1 MAVYKCNIS
10 GNTIEV
16 HTALDIQSMEV
27 HPGYT
32 LVEEKVESPVV
43 EGIEEEV
50 FDDIVVKTKKTKKS
64 KKKIQEL

>member
-16 HTALDIQSMEV
+16 YTALDIQAMEK

-32 LVEEKVESPVV
+32 LVEEDLRSSVPY
-43 EGIEEEV
+43 GIEEDV
-50 FDDIVVKTKKTKKS
+50 VDDIVVKTKKTKKS

>member
-1 MAVYKCNIS
+1 MAVFKCNIS
-10 GNTIEV
+10 GNLMEV

-43 EGIEEEV
+43 EGIEEDV
-50 FDDIVVKTKKTKKS
+50 VDDIVVKTKKAKKS
-64 KKKIQEL
+64 KKEL

>member
-32 LVEEKVESPVV
+32 LVEEKPVEEIGHVIQEV
-43 EGIEEEV
+43 IEV
-50 FDDIVVKTKKTKKS
+50 KTKKS
-64 KKKIQEL
+64 KKSKKEL

>member
-1 MAVYKCNIS
+1 MPVFKCNIS

-32 LVEEKVESPVV
+32 LVEKATKKEVKEIVE
-43 EGIEEEV
+43 EGHEIREDIEV
-50 FDDIVVKTKKTKKS
+50 KTKKS
-64 KKKIQEL
+64 KKEL

>member
-1 MAVYKCNIS
+1 MAVFKCNIS

-32 LVEEKVESPVV
+32 LVEEKPVV
-43 EGIEEEV
+43 EEGHVIQEDIE
-50 FDDIVVKTKKTKKS
+50 VKTKKPKKS
-64 KKKIQEL
+64 KKEL

>member
-32 LVEEKVESPVV
+32 LVEEKPVV
-43 EGIEEEV
+43 EEKHVIQEDIEV
-50 FDDIVVKTKKTKKS
+50 KTKKS
-64 KKKIQEL
+64 KKSKKEL

>member
-1 MAVYKCNIS
+1 MAVFKCNIS

-32 LVEEKVESPVV
+32 LVA
-43 EGIEEEV
+43 EGDVKPEYIEEDV
-50 FDDIVVKTKKTKKS
+50 IDDIVVKTKKTKKS
-64 KKKIQEL
+64 KKQIQEL